1 MSGSDPRVQ
10 TADDLR
16 VEAAV
21 LDHLL
26 GRNAHGDPVP
36 VELVL
41 AELAGMGDV
50 ESAMVRLSQSRIL
63 EVVPDGQVVL
73 SEGAI
78 HFARVTEY
86 MGRQ

>member
-1 MSGSDPRVQ
+1 M
-10 TADDLR
+10 
-16 VEAAV
+16 

-26 GRNAHGDPVP
+26 GRAPDGEPVP
-36 VELVL
+36 VELAL
-41 AELAGMGDV
+41 AELAGKGDV
-50 ESAMVRLSQSRIL
+50 ESAMARLSESGIL